1 MPLPKRKKGE
11 SKQEHA
17 SRTIRKL
24 MGDEGYDRKQ
34 AIAIGMNHAGLSPK
48 GKKKK

>member
-11 SKQEHA
+11 SKQDHA

-24 MGDEGYDRKQ
+24 VSEGGWKHDQ
-34 AIAIGMNHAGLSPK
+34 AVAIGLHHAGLGKPK
-48 GKKKK
+48 EKK

>member
-11 SKQEHA
+11 KKTEHA

-24 MGDEGYDRKQ
+24 VAEGRPHDQ
-34 AIAIGMNHAGLSPK
+34 AVAIGLHHAGLGKK
-48 GKKKK
+48 GKK

>member
-24 MGDEGYDRKQ
+24 MDEGRPRDQ
-34 AIAIGMNHAGLSPK
+34 AVAIGAHHAGLPPKK
-48 GKKKK
+48 GKKK

>member
-11 SKQEHA
+11 KKEEHA

-24 MGDEGYDRKQ
+24 VKEGYKHDQ
-34 AIAIGMNHAGLSPK
+34 AIAIGLHHAGL
-48 GKKKK
+48 GKKSK